1 MILSPSFKVTMAFFQ
16 SIALPACDV
25 RWRRDLPRTFK
36 VLTLVTLTLK
46 SSCTACR
53 ICGLVARRS
62 ATMVYWLCFSPW
74 RVPFSVR
81 RTVLM
86 ISKAFMLFVGQA
98 GFYFFKRALGEEQF
112 VGTQHVISVQ

>member
-1 MILSPSFKVTMAFFQ
+1 MAFFQ
-16 SIALPACDV
+16 SGARPACAV
-25 RWRRDLPRTFK
+25 RLRRALPRTFK

-86 ISKAFMLFVGQA
+86 ISKAFMLFLVQT
-98 GFYFFKRALGEEQF
+98 GFDVFKRAPGEEQL
-112 VGTQHVISVQ
+112 VGT